1 MESYIFVIQIRED
14 HLFPCMTAHFKNPLL
29 IEKGDMQYLYDHK
42 GQKYLDLFAR
52 VENIA
57 YIYKCLQNI
66 VGFQK

>member
-1 MESYIFVIQIRED
+1 
-14 HLFPCMTAHFKNPLL
+14 MTAHFKNPLL

-57 YIYKCLQNI
+57 DIYIVNFTNVYKILRREI
-66 VGFQK
+66 IF